1 MTNLN
6 EIILRIKADTSN
18 FDNPKDI
25 IRDELPQ
32 FWRGNNL
39 KFEIGVFD
47 GDNLLSVSS
56 YASITVAIRK
66 MLDNGEIPS
75 ASHQALM
82 QKSTYDL
89 NDALTIETWKN
100 GSSQHA
106 SVQFSAEESNILSG
120 NHWLSIW
127 ASTSDAAPK
136 YITLCAGIIRVCE
149 DGGGIS
155 SQPPEPLV
163 VYYTA
168 RECDDTFVNK
178 DNVDPS
184 IILGTSDEK
193 ISTQKAVKTYVDS
206 IASEKA
212 STASNLGSGEGVFS
226 SKSGAN
232 LQFKSLKAGNNVTIS
247 SDSSE
252 ITRSSTGGGGGGMS
266 NPMTTSGDLIVGGTS
281 GIPTRLGV
289 GSAGKYLKVGSSGN
303 SIEWGDGSSY
313 TLPPATS
320 NILGGIKVGNN
331 LSVTQDGT
339 LSADAGQYELPV
351 ASSNTLGGIKIGER
365 LSITSGGVLSANDQS
380 YTLPPATSN
389 TLGGIKVGNNLSV
402 TQDGTLSADDQ
413 SYTLPVASASTL
425 GGVKPDGSTITINSE
440 NGVISST
447 GEANTAS
454 NLGSGEG
461 VFSSKSGAN
470 LQFKSLK
477 AGSNVTIS
485 SDSSEITISSTGGG
499 GGGMSNPMT
508 TSGDLI
514 VGGTSGTPTR
524 LGVGSAGKYLKVG
537 SSGNALEWGDGSSY
551 TLPPATSNTLGGIKV
566 GNNLSVTQDGTL
578 SADAGQYELPVASTN
593 TIGGI
598 KVGERLSV
606 TSGGILSAN
615 DQSYTLQPATSNT
628 LGGIKVGNNLSVTQ
642 DGTLSADDQSYT
654 LPIASASTL
663 GGVKP
668 DGSTITINSES
679 GIISSTGEANTASN
693 LGSGEGVFSSK
704 SGVNLQ
710 FKSLK
715 AGSNVTISSDS
726 SEITIAAIGGGSGG
740 MSNPMTTSGDLIVGG
755 TSGTPTRLGIGSAGK
770 FLKVGSSGNA
780 LEWGDG
786 SSYTLPPATSNT
798 LGGIKVGNNL
808 SVTQDGTLS
817 ADAGQYEL
825 PIASANTLGGI
836 KIGERLSVTSSGV
849 LSANDQ
855 SYTLPPATSN
865 TLGGIK
871 VGNNLSVTQDGTL
884 SADDQSYTLPIASAS
899 TLGGVKPDG
908 STITINSGNGI
919 ISSTGEANTASNLGS
934 GEGIFSSKSGANLQF
949 KSLKAGSNVTI
960 SSDSSEITISS
971 AGGGGGGMS
980 NPMTTSGDL
989 IVGGT
994 SGTPTRLGVG
1004 SAGKFLKVGSS
1015 GNSIEWGDG
1024 SSYTL
1029 PPATS
1034 NTLGGIKVGSNL
1046 SVTQDGTLSA
1056 DAGQYE
1062 LPVASTNTLGGIK
1075 VGERLSVTSGGVL
1088 SANDQSYTLQP
1099 ATSNTL
1105 GGIKVGN
1112 NLSVT
1117 QDGTLSA
1124 DAGQYELPIAGDS
1137 TLGGIKVGERL
1148 SITSSGVLSASDQ
1161 SYTLPPATSS
1171 TLGGIKVGSNL
1182 SVTQDGTL
1190 SADDQ
1195 SYTLP
1200 IASASTLGGV
1210 RPDGSTITIN
1220 SESGVISSTGEAN
1233 TASNLGSGEGVFL
1246 SKSGANLQFKSLKAG
1261 NNVTISADS
1270 SEITISSTG
1279 GGGGGGMS
1287 NPMTTSGDLIVGG
1300 TSGTPMRLGVG
1311 SAEQA
1316 LVVNTNC
1323 DGVTWKDVLSCTSK
1337 SLSSNGYFTFS
1348 DGLILQWGYLAFAGT
1363 NRKESTITLPVSF
1376 SSKNYSFS
1384 GLIKSNVSGTDKHS
1398 LCLSENARSSSTL
1411 TVCIYGADSS
1421 TTLNGITWI
1430 AVGY

>member
-252 ITRSSTGGGGGGMS
+252 IT
-266 NPMTTSGDLIVGGTS
+266 
-281 GIPTRLGV
+281 
-289 GSAGKYLKVGSSGN
+289 
-303 SIEWGDGSSY
+303 
-313 TLPPATS
+313 
-320 NILGGIKVGNN
+320 
-331 LSVTQDGT
+331 
-339 LSADAGQYELPV
+339 
-351 ASSNTLGGIKIGER
+351 
-365 LSITSGGVLSANDQS
+365 
-380 YTLPPATSN
+380 
-389 TLGGIKVGNNLSV
+389 
-402 TQDGTLSADDQ
+402 
-413 SYTLPVASASTL
+413 
-425 GGVKPDGSTITINSE
+425 
-440 NGVISST
+440 
-447 GEANTAS
+447 
-454 NLGSGEG
+454 
-461 VFSSKSGAN
+461 
-470 LQFKSLK
+470 
-477 AGSNVTIS
+477 
-485 SDSSEITISSTGGG
+485 ISSTGGG

-537 SSGNALEWGDGSSY
+537 SSGN
-551 TLPPATSNTLGGIKV
+551 
-566 GNNLSVTQDGTL
+566 
-578 SADAGQYELPVASTN
+578 
-593 TIGGI
+593 
-598 KVGERLSV
+598 
-606 TSGGILSAN
+606 
-615 DQSYTLQPATSNT
+615 
-628 LGGIKVGNNLSVTQ
+628 
-642 DGTLSADDQSYT
+642 
-654 LPIASASTL
+654 
-663 GGVKP
+663 
-668 DGSTITINSES
+668 
-679 GIISSTGEANTASN
+679 
-693 LGSGEGVFSSK
+693 
-704 SGVNLQ
+704 
-710 FKSLK
+710 
-715 AGSNVTISSDS
+715 
-726 SEITIAAIGGGSGG
+726 
-740 MSNPMTTSGDLIVGG
+740 
-755 TSGTPTRLGIGSAGK
+755 
-770 FLKVGSSGNA
+770 
-780 LEWGDG
+780 
-786 SSYTLPPATSNT
+786 
-798 LGGIKVGNNL
+798 
-808 SVTQDGTLS
+808 
-817 ADAGQYEL
+817 
-825 PIASANTLGGI
+825 
-836 KIGERLSVTSSGV
+836 
-849 LSANDQ
+849 
-855 SYTLPPATSN
+855 
-865 TLGGIK
+865 
-871 VGNNLSVTQDGTL
+871 
-884 SADDQSYTLPIASAS
+884 
-899 TLGGVKPDG
+899 
-908 STITINSGNGI
+908 
-919 ISSTGEANTASNLGS
+919 
-934 GEGIFSSKSGANLQF
+934 
-949 KSLKAGSNVTI
+949 
-960 SSDSSEITISS
+960 
-971 AGGGGGGMS
+971 
-980 NPMTTSGDL
+980 
-989 IVGGT
+989 
-994 SGTPTRLGVG
+994 
-1004 SAGKFLKVGSS
+1004 
-1015 GNSIEWGDG
+1015 SIEWGDG
-1024 SSYTL
+1024 S
-1029 PPATS
+1029 
-1034 NTLGGIKVGSNL
+1034 
-1046 SVTQDGTLSA
+1046 
-1056 DAGQYE
+1056 
-1062 LPVASTNTLGGIK
+1062 
-1075 VGERLSVTSGGVL
+1075 
-1088 SANDQSYTLQP
+1088 SYTLQP

-1421 TTLNGITWI
+1421 TTFNGITWI

>member
-252 ITRSSTGGGGGGMS
+252 ITISSTGGGGGGMS

-289 GSAGKYLKVGSSGN
+289 GSAGKFLKVGSSGN

-351 ASSNTLGGIKIGER
+351 ASS
-365 LSITSGGVLSANDQS
+365 
-380 YTLPPATSN
+380 
-389 TLGGIKVGNNLSV
+389 
-402 TQDGTLSADDQ
+402 
-413 SYTLPVASASTL
+413 
-425 GGVKPDGSTITINSE
+425 
-440 NGVISST
+440 
-447 GEANTAS
+447 
-454 NLGSGEG
+454 
-461 VFSSKSGAN
+461 
-470 LQFKSLK
+470 
-477 AGSNVTIS
+477 
-485 SDSSEITISSTGGG
+485 
-499 GGGMSNPMT
+499 
-508 TSGDLI
+508 
-514 VGGTSGTPTR
+514 
-524 LGVGSAGKYLKVG
+524 
-537 SSGNALEWGDGSSY
+537 
-551 TLPPATSNTLGGIKV
+551 
-566 GNNLSVTQDGTL
+566 
-578 SADAGQYELPVASTN
+578 
-593 TIGGI
+593 
-598 KVGERLSV
+598 
-606 TSGGILSAN
+606 
-615 DQSYTLQPATSNT
+615 
-628 LGGIKVGNNLSVTQ
+628 
-642 DGTLSADDQSYT
+642 
-654 LPIASASTL
+654 
-663 GGVKP
+663 
-668 DGSTITINSES
+668 
-679 GIISSTGEANTASN
+679 
-693 LGSGEGVFSSK
+693 
-704 SGVNLQ
+704 
-710 FKSLK
+710 
-715 AGSNVTISSDS
+715 
-726 SEITIAAIGGGSGG
+726 
-740 MSNPMTTSGDLIVGG
+740 
-755 TSGTPTRLGIGSAGK
+755 
-770 FLKVGSSGNA
+770 
-780 LEWGDG
+780 
-786 SSYTLPPATSNT
+786 
-798 LGGIKVGNNL
+798 
-808 SVTQDGTLS
+808 
-817 ADAGQYEL
+817 
-825 PIASANTLGGI
+825 NTLGGI

-1421 TTLNGITWI
+1421 TTFNGITWI

>member
-184 IILGTSDEK
+184 VTLGTSDEK

-252 ITRSSTGGGGGGMS
+252 IT
-266 NPMTTSGDLIVGGTS
+266 
-281 GIPTRLGV
+281 
-289 GSAGKYLKVGSSGN
+289 
-303 SIEWGDGSSY
+303 
-313 TLPPATS
+313 
-320 NILGGIKVGNN
+320 
-331 LSVTQDGT
+331 
-339 LSADAGQYELPV
+339 
-351 ASSNTLGGIKIGER
+351 
-365 LSITSGGVLSANDQS
+365 
-380 YTLPPATSN
+380 
-389 TLGGIKVGNNLSV
+389 
-402 TQDGTLSADDQ
+402 
-413 SYTLPVASASTL
+413 
-425 GGVKPDGSTITINSE
+425 
-440 NGVISST
+440 
-447 GEANTAS
+447 
-454 NLGSGEG
+454 
-461 VFSSKSGAN
+461 
-470 LQFKSLK
+470 
-477 AGSNVTIS
+477 
-485 SDSSEITISSTGGG
+485 ISSTGGG

-537 SSGNALEWGDGSSY
+537 SSGNSIEWGDGSSY

-566 GNNLSVTQDGTL
+566 GSNLSITQDGTL

-593 TIGGI
+593 TLGGI

-606 TSGGILSAN
+606 TSGGVLSAN
-615 DQSYTLQPATSNT
+615 DQSYTLPPATSNT

-715 AGSNVTISSDS
+715 AGSNVTISADS
-726 SEITIAAIGGGSGG
+726 SEITISSAGGGSGG

-755 TSGTPTRLGIGSAGK
+755 TSGTPT
-770 FLKVGSSGNA
+770 
-780 LEWGDG
+780 
-786 SSYTLPPATSNT
+786 
-798 LGGIKVGNNL
+798 
-808 SVTQDGTLS
+808 
-817 ADAGQYEL
+817 
-825 PIASANTLGGI
+825 
-836 KIGERLSVTSSGV
+836 
-849 LSANDQ
+849 
-855 SYTLPPATSN
+855 
-865 TLGGIK
+865 
-871 VGNNLSVTQDGTL
+871 
-884 SADDQSYTLPIASAS
+884 
-899 TLGGVKPDG
+899 
-908 STITINSGNGI
+908 
-919 ISSTGEANTASNLGS
+919 
-934 GEGIFSSKSGANLQF
+934 
-949 KSLKAGSNVTI
+949 
-960 SSDSSEITISS
+960 
-971 AGGGGGGMS
+971 
-980 NPMTTSGDL
+980 
-989 IVGGT
+989 
-994 SGTPTRLGVG
+994 
-1004 SAGKFLKVGSS
+1004 
-1015 GNSIEWGDG
+1015 
-1024 SSYTL
+1024 
-1029 PPATS
+1029 
-1034 NTLGGIKVGSNL
+1034 
-1046 SVTQDGTLSA
+1046 
-1056 DAGQYE
+1056 
-1062 LPVASTNTLGGIK
+1062 
-1075 VGERLSVTSGGVL
+1075 
-1088 SANDQSYTLQP
+1088 
-1099 ATSNTL
+1099 
-1105 GGIKVGN
+1105 
-1112 NLSVT
+1112 
-1117 QDGTLSA
+1117 
-1124 DAGQYELPIAGDS
+1124 
-1137 TLGGIKVGERL
+1137 
-1148 SITSSGVLSASDQ
+1148 
-1161 SYTLPPATSS
+1161 
-1171 TLGGIKVGSNL
+1171 
-1182 SVTQDGTL
+1182 
-1190 SADDQ
+1190 
-1195 SYTLP
+1195 
-1200 IASASTLGGV
+1200 
-1210 RPDGSTITIN
+1210 
-1220 SESGVISSTGEAN
+1220 
-1233 TASNLGSGEGVFL
+1233 
-1246 SKSGANLQFKSLKAG
+1246 
-1261 NNVTISADS
+1261 
-1270 SEITISSTG
+1270 
-1279 GGGGGGMS
+1279 
-1287 NPMTTSGDLIVGG
+1287 
-1300 TSGTPMRLGVG
+1300 RLGVG

-1421 TTLNGITWI
+1421 TTFNGITWI